1 MVDGF
6 AEVWPVVALEGVGA
20 LIGDARPGFVAVDGG
35 RRLAFANAAAG
46 AILPGAVWGT
56 ALALDPRLAE
66 RLARF
71 ADRAAPAEEARE
83 LLRLAEGGRP
93 VLRTVV
99 FRRPIDGDDAVIVT
113 IDGVRAD
120 PSTAGIEA
128 SLAPFVATG
137 GLAAL
142 FDADGG
148 VLGAV
153 GDHTLVDGREAE
165 IETILAEADE
175 IAVIERRLDG
185 AARPLD
191 LALVRFGDRPDARR
205 LLWISPVAAAETA
218 PVEPAPVAPSPT
230 ELAPLAE
237 PAPEPATGE
246 IATPAAAIADDDE
259 TASDALPLLAA
270 ALAPEAP
277 AAEAAEI
284 TPATPVTPSTA
295 IEAAAELADDDL
307 FVAAPPLPLDLFS
320 DFDDGETELAD
331 AWSATVAPPA
341 VAPIEA
347 ETETVAAD
355 AETTPSTP
363 DEPPGTNLEAEAE
376 VPAPLP
382 AETPIAVIPTASAVS
397 PRIDEHETDE
407 AEDHAPSF
415 DAAPLP
421 LAAAAMPLP
430 LAAQPIEAE
439 HDDVPVAPANVV
451 APVAETARDAVTEV
465 AEIAPEVETAEAEVP
480 EIEAENP
487 APVAEAA
494 LPSEAAPAETAA
506 LAPEPAPA
514 PGRRFQFTPP
524 ERAVKFVWQMDADH
538 RFTLVSE
545 EFAAVV
551 GPAAADLVG
560 RRWSEVAEDFDL
572 DRDGT
577 IAGALARRDTWS
589 GRTLLWPIEGE
600 ALRIPVDLAA
610 LPAFARGRT
619 FSGFRGF
626 GTCRTDAPLPDP
638 TGIGLRLAARAP
650 AEPAAAADD
659 EPLGLAALLAPMPE
673 AAPTP
678 DAEPTVAC
686 IVETLAEP
694 PLYPGDGESATFE
707 ADHPI
712 EPAFAGDIGD
722 DQIFHPEAEI
732 VPAEPETEA
741 EAAPV
746 ALATAT
752 EDASPDLAATIAP
765 AEELAPLP
773 VDDVPAEPV
782 AAEPAALVA
791 SEPAPAA
798 PNEPAPAVVTTPA
811 EPTQPRAEARSS
823 ARVVALSGV
832 ARVAT
837 DADHLSGPER
847 LAFRQIAEALGARI
861 EGETETPAPLAAPAR
876 PLPAAGPLATPPRG
890 PAPVLDARLL
900 DRLPVAVALLRDD
913 TLIHA
918 NERFLSLLRYPDLD
932 TLRAAGGVD
941 ALFAG
946 SHVARRFE
954 TAAGRITPLIAQD
967 GTVVPCEARLAT
979 VPVEGGSAAMLT
991 LIERPVATATD
1002 AAAEQDRER
1011 IAELQAIVDTA
1022 TDGVLI
1028 LDASGLVLSANTAA
1042 EVLFGVERRAMV
1054 GRPLTERLAPESRR
1068 SAIDYLDGLA
1078 ANGVASVLND
1088 GREVIGAVA
1097 PEGLIPLFMTIGRVS
1112 SGPVAKYC
1120 AVLRDITQWK
1130 KSEEELTSA
1139 RRRAEE
1145 ASIHKSDFLAKIS
1158 HEIRTPLNAI
1168 IGFSELML
1176 DERFGPV
1183 GNERYKDYLRDI
1195 HVSGSHIM
1203 SLVNDLLDLSK
1214 VEAGKMDLRFE
1225 AVPLADVVSECVA
1238 MMQPQ
1243 ANRER
1248 IIIRSSLPAGVP
1260 PVVADSRSMRQVVLN
1275 LLSNAIKFTPAG
1287 GQVIVSI
1294 TAEDNGEV
1302 ILRVRDTGYGMSDKE
1317 LQTALEPF
1325 RQLHTTRSR
1334 AGGTGLGLPLTKAL
1348 TEANRA
1354 VFRIDSTVGQ
1364 GTLVSIAFPVTRVL
1378 AG

>member
-20 LIGDARPGFVAVDGG
+20 LIGDARPGFVAVDAG

-46 AILPGAVWGT
+46 AILPGAVWGA

-83 LLRLAEGGRP
+83 LLRLAEHGRP

-99 FRRPIDGDDAVIVT
+99 FRRPIDDDDAVIVT

-148 VLGAV
+148 VLGAL

-205 LLWISPVAAAETA
+205 LLWISPVATA
-218 PVEPAPVAPSPT
+218 EPAPLESRPVAPSPA
-230 ELAPLAE
+230 EPARLAE
-237 PAPEPATGE
+237 PAPA
-246 IATPAAAIADDDE
+246 PAAAIADVASEDE
-259 TASDALPLLAA
+259 TTSAALPLLAA

-284 TPATPVTPSTA
+284 PPAAPVTAPTE
-295 IEAAAELADDDL
+295 IEAPAELADDDL

-341 VAPIEA
+341 VTSIEA
-347 ETETVAAD
+347 ETGTLS
-355 AETTPSTP
+355 AEAVTTPDVT
-363 DEPPGTNLEAEAE
+363 DEPPAANLEAE

-382 AETPIAVIPTASAVS
+382 LETPIAVTPAASTVL
-397 PRIDEHETDE
+397 PRIEERETDE
-407 AEDHAPSF
+407 ADLAPSF

-439 HDDVPVAPANVV
+439 HDAAPVAPVNFAL
-451 APVAETARDAVTEV
+451 PLPETAREAATEA
-465 AEIAPEVETAEAEVP
+465 AEIEPEVGETEPEAVEVEAEP
-480 EIEAENP
+480 A
-487 APVAEAA
+487 APVTDVAAPSETTPAAATA
-494 LPSEAAPAETAA
+494 LP
-506 LAPEPAPA
+506 PEPAPA

-589 GRTLLWPIEGE
+589 GRTLPWPIEGE
-600 ALRIPVDLAA
+600 ALRILVDLAA

-650 AEPAAAADD
+650 DEPVAVTD
-659 EPLGLAALLAPMPE
+659 EPLVPVAPTSE

-678 DAEPTVAC
+678 DVEPTVAC
-686 IVETLAEP
+686 VVETLAEP
-694 PLYPGDGESATFE
+694 PLYPGDGESATSE
-707 ADHPI
+707 VDHPI

-722 DQIFHPEAEI
+722 DPIFHPEAEI
-732 VPAEPETEA
+732 APAEAEPET
-741 EAAPV
+741 AP
-746 ALATAT
+746 AAT
-752 EDASPDLAATIAP
+752 EDATPDLGATTAP
-765 AEELAPLP
+765 VVGLASLP
-773 VDDVPAEPV
+773 VDDVPAEPI
-782 AAEPAALVA
+782 AAEPAALAA

-798 PNEPAPAVVTTPA
+798 PSEPAPAAAPTTPA
-811 EPTQPRAEARSS
+811 EPAPPRAEARSS

-861 EGETETPAPLAAPAR
+861 EGETEAPAPLAAPAR
-876 PLPAAGPLATPPRG
+876 PLPAAGPLATQPRG

-932 TLRAAGGVD
+932 ALRAAGGVD

-991 LIERPVATATD
+991 LIERPAA